1 MLPGAISR
9 RTMLKGLGAAIA
21 LPWLD
26 AMLPVPLLA
35 STNQPRITPPRRM
48 AFFYVPNGMH
58 MQDWT
63 PAKEG
68 ADFELPETLQ
78 PLAGVKDKVLVFSG
92 LALDKARP
100 NGDGPGDHARAMST
114 FLTGVQIKKTNGAD
128 IRCGISVDQVGAMKI
143 GHKTKLPS
151 LEVGTEGGRQAGNC
165 DSGYSCAYSSSI
177 SWRSEATPMIKET
190 DPRQVFERLFGNGMA
205 GESAASR
212 AKRERQQKSILDF
225 VLDDAKRLKDQL
237 GATDQRKMEEYL
249 TAVREIET
257 RIGRIEKQDGDRP
270 MPKFDRP
277 AGTPKDYDE
286 HLRLLSDLMV
296 LAFQGDVTRI
306 GTYVLA
312 NDGSNR
318 SYKFIEV
325 PEGHHD
331 LSHHGGDK
339 AKQAKIKK
347 INHFHIS
354 QFAYLVNKLNS
365 IPEGDG
371 TLLDHCMLGYGSGIG
386 DGNRHNHDELPV
398 VVVGS
403 GSGSLKTGR
412 HVRYPKDT
420 PLTNLWVSMLD
431 RIDASVPS
439 LGDSNGR
446 LTDLS

>member
-1 MLPGAISR
+1 MLPGPISR
-9 RTMLKGLGAAIA
+9 RTMLKGLGTAVA

-26 AMLPVPLLA
+26 AMLPIPLLA
-35 STNQPRITPPRRM
+35 SSSKPRAVPPRRM

-63 PAKEG
+63 PGKEG

-78 PLAGVKDKVLVFSG
+78 PLQGVKDKVLVFSG

-100 NGDGPGDHARAMST
+100 NGDGPGDHARAMSS

-128 IRCGISVDQVGAMKI
+128 IRCGISVDQVAAMKI

-151 LEVGTEGGRQAGNC
+151 LEIGTEGGRQSGNC

-225 VLDDAKRLKDQL
+225 VLDDAKRLKAEL
-237 GATDQRKMEEYL
+237 GSTDQRKMDEYL

-257 RIGRIEKQDGDRP
+257 RIGRLEKQGEQRP
-270 MPKFDRP
+270 MPTFERP
-277 AGTPKDYDE
+277 AGAPKEYDE

-296 LAFQGDVTRI
+296 LAFQGDVTRV

-318 SYKFIEV
+318 SYKFIDV

-331 LSHHGGDK
+331 LSHHAGDK

-347 INHFHIS
+347 INHFHLS
-354 QFAYLVNKLNS
+354 QFAYLANKLKS

-371 TLLDHCMLGYGSGIG
+371 TLLDYCMMAYGSGIG
-386 DGNRHNHDELPV
+386 DGNRHNHDELPIV
-398 VVVGS
+398 FVGGGG
-403 GSGSLKTGR
+403 GSIRTGR

-431 RIDASVPS
+431 RMDSSVPA